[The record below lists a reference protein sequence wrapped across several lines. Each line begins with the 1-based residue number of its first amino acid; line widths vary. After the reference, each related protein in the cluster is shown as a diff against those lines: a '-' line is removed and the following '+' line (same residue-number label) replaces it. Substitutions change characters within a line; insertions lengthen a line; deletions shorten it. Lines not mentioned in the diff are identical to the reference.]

1 MNCSGCYYFNNF
13 KYKGH
18 NLWSDYA
25 EIYQRWSTRLKIGRA
40 NILGGE
46 PLVNPS
52 FTDWVKNIRLL
63 FDPADRNIT
72 TSSGSNIS
80 LPQLEITSNGT
91 QIKEGF
97 VEFLKENSVML
108 SVSIHNKKLKTST
121 IDNIKQQLKTPIRWK
136 IFNEDPY
143 HQRLIAIDADN
154 FVVKFT
160 YDWWFGPGPLIETET
175 TGKYT
180 LHNSDPIKS
189 HNNCTHKVCHTF
201 KNGKLYKCGTV
212 AQFEDFDNQFE
223 LVLSNEDRELIK
235 SYRPLEVTASDEE
248 FAQFLDTIDDP
259 IPQCK
264 FCPEV
269 YAGEQIH
276 AEVGNKKIIPI
287 RSQI

>member
-25 EIYQRWSTRLKIGRA
+25 DVYVRWAERLEIHQA

-46 PLVNPS
+46 PLVNPTFNS
-52 FTDWVKNIRLL
+52 WAHGIRCL
-63 FDPADRNIT
+63 FDPGHKEIKLST
-72 TSSGSNIS
+72 GETLKS
-80 LPQLEITSNGT
+80 PQLEITTNGT
-91 QIKEGF
+91 QIKDDL
-97 VEFLKENSVML
+97 VEFLKTVNARL
-108 SVSIHNKKLKTST
+108 SISIHSKKLKSQI
-121 IDNIKQQLKTPIRWK
+121 IDSIKKQLKAPIRWK

-143 HQRLIAIDADN
+143 HQRLIALDADN
-154 FVVKFT
+154 FMTVFN
-160 YDWWFGPGPLIETET
+160 YEWWFWQGPLIETEIA
-175 TGKYT
+175 GKYT
-180 LHNSDPIKS
+180 LYQSDPVKAHDNCS
-189 HNNCTHKVCHTF
+189 HKACHTF

-248 FAQFLDTIDDP
+248 FKQFLDTIDDP

-264 FCPEV
+264 FCPET
-269 YAGEQIH
+269 YKGEQIH